1 MSPPDPITAAE
12 SSQGLRE
19 LNRWLAARTAARS
32 LLCACHRR
40 GKGMRCTGC
49 TVTAL
54 WQFFTQPPG
63 GEAAPVLQLRTIRVP
78 SLRGGFG

>member
-1 MSPPDPITAAE
+1 MCLAAGLAALRDLLITP
-12 SSQGLRE
+12 
-19 LNRWLAARTAARS
+19 LNCRLAARTAARS